1 MDKYIKATVTGDV
14 FQDFDTED
22 EDYLYFLL
30 KDETGEFAIG
40 LSYIIQC
47 LKFAGEQGEIPKFP
61 DDWWCTIAELFPRL
75 YRQYNNGQ

>member
-1 MDKYIKATVTGDV
+1 MDKYIEATVTGDV

-30 KDETGEFAIG
+30 KDETGEFVIG

-47 LKFAGEQGEIPKFP
+47 LKFAEEQGEIPEFP
-61 DDWWCTIAELFPRL
+61 NDWWCTIAEIFPRL
-75 YRQYNNGQ
+75 YDMFLFD